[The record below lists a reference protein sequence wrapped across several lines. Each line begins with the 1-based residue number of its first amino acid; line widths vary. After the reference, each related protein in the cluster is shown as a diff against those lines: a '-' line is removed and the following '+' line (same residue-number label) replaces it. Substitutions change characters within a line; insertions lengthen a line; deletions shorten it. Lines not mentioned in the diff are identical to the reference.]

1 MLTEHESAILEKWR
15 AVRVTATKALGE
27 LDAHPLQPG
36 HNMPSLVE
44 QCDKAIAELEAKA
57 ALP

>member
-1 MLTEHESAILEKWR
+1 MLTTAEKTVLEKWR
-15 AVRVTATKALGE
+15 TVRATATKSLGE

-36 HNMPSLVE
+36 HNMPELVV
-44 QCDKAIAELEAKA
+44 QCDAAIAVLEAKA